1 MILLLKVCKVN
12 RFIHKNLGWF
22 FFCLGILT
30 MKKKIGE
37 DSVLLDY
44 VDFQK
49 IKINFFYKII
59 L

>member
-1 MILLLKVCKVN
+1 M
-12 RFIHKNLGWF
+12 HKILGWF

-30 MKKKIGE
+30 MKKKTGE
-37 DSVLLDY
+37 GSVLLDY
-44 VDFQK
+44 VNFQK